1 MSNFIDFYVVLCKA
15 LCYNVPGGDS
25 FMYIH
30 LVKTKFDSI
39 VYVSKSVRKG
49 KEVKRKYVMKLGYLS
64 ELAKKY
70 DDPLAYANE
79 VAKKMTEEEKSCKSD
94 ILLNLSSKKKI
105 DLNKTRLFNAGY
117 LFLQK
122 IYYELSLDKTCKK
135 IVDETKVKYDLNNIL
150 KDLVFSRILFPSSKL
165 STFDLAKSY
174 LEQPNYELHDI
185 YRALD
190 LLSNNIELIQKDV
203 YTNSSKICKRN
214 TKILY
219 YDCTNYFF
227 EIEKEDGFR
236 NYGISKEHRPNPI
249 VQMGLFMDGNGIPLA
264 FNINPGNQSEQLS
277 PRLTEEMIE
286 KDFGLSKFIYCSDAG
301 LGSYNNKWFN
311 QLKDRSFIVT
321 QSLKKLKEYLLNW
334 ALDDSNWSNGKSIE
348 TVLENEILY
357 KSRPIKEKGTVIID
371 GLNVQKEI
379 EQKLI
384 VTYSPRY
391 AAYQKQIRDEQ
402 IERAKRLLKKPSS
415 FDKYSSTD
423 FKRLIKNIAY
433 DKNGEIINKDLSL
446 DYDLINKESKLD
458 GFYSLV
464 TNLEGNVEEIIE
476 INHNRWEIEESFRIM
491 KTDFKARPVYL
502 QNENRIKSHF
512 LTCYL
517 ALLIFRILE
526 QKINTNDNHFT
537 SNQIISCLKDMNLT
551 NINDLCYIPSFT
563 RTQLTDLLEEK
574 FCISFSTEGLANNYI
589 KKQINNSK
597 K

>member
-1 MSNFIDFYVVLCKA
+1 
-15 LCYNVPGGDS
+15 
-25 FMYIH
+25 MYIH
-30 LVKTKFDSI
+30 LVKTKSDSI

-79 VAKKMTEEEKSCKSD
+79 VAKKMTEEEKNCKSD

-122 IYYELSLDKTCKK
+122 IYYELSLDKTCKN

-174 LEQPNYELHDI
+174 LEHPNYELHDI

-190 LLSNNIELIQKDV
+190 LLSNNIELIQKEV